1 MTFGLFAGQIYLF
14 LDVVYKSKFLVFR
27 KKAKTTRR
35 KQSNRNTC
43 RKRNTRRKQSNRNTR
58 HTLKHEATPVQ
69 ENDRP
74 RGKRRRGVMK
84 TMSLSLSILLKLGL
98 LGLLV
103 GGIGLVGKGHQKVK
117 LISKQISQA
126 VENSPLKLNKTMSPE
141 SQFDSELFD
150 LIFKIIFKSLRSL

>member
-1 MTFGLFAGQIYLF
+1 
-14 LDVVYKSKFLVFR
+14 
-27 KKAKTTRR
+27 
-35 KQSNRNTC
+35 
-43 RKRNTRRKQSNRNTR
+43 
-58 HTLKHEATPVQ
+58 
-69 ENDRP
+69 
-74 RGKRRRGVMK
+74 MK